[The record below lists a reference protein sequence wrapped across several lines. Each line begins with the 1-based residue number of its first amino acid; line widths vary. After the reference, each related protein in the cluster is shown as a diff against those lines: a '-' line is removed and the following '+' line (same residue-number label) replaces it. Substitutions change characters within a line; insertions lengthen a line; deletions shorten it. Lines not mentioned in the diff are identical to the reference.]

1 MPDYAMFPREKRGRG
16 RIVKAVA
23 SPILRFVASIINVF
37 VSRPRG
43 FGRCAISETPNLQGN
58 GLDRRIYRSV
68 NWKSG
73 IRKDRRRLRHKLF
86 RREFYP
92 RSFFSPRLRLFTHA
106 HITVANPRL

>member
-23 SPILRFVASIINVF
+23 SPILRFVASIIF

-43 FGRCAISETPNLQGN
+43 FGRCAISETSNLQGN

-92 RSFFSPRLRLFTHA
+92 RSFFSPRLRLFIHA
-106 HITVANPRL
+106 RITAANPRL